1 MAFSSLGKH
10 KPWDSPWDSQ
20 GFLNNFLDSFME
32 NNVRRNLNWKK
43 GKEHGRILI
52 EALYSFTDADLETI
66 NPYESLKKNIES
78 RWQGTNLWVKQ
89 TRLRDLVYLT
99 QECGKALE
107 KEQIRNALHCLK
119 ALDILEDQRNVT
131 SSKTITGSDKW
142 CFLLK
147 FPSLIKADNL
157 DWLFGKEEQQG
168 EWERR
173 RFPQENIADFSQT
186 QDVIHPLYW
195 EIIANNRGLDLK
207 LAGELVAARK
217 QFDIAIKINPDNA
230 APYYNMALMN
240 EEVGKVALAIELYQ
254 EAAFRGFAAAYCN
267 LARLFIIEYQYLPK
281 AIQTIYHGL
290 NLVETE
296 KVKHDKIVKAA
307 LLTYLAWAWK
317 EQGRFEE
324 ALDKLQESVKLDND
338 RGLSY
343 GIMAEVQENLGND
356 AEALE
361 AWKNCLKY
369 AKSAERDEDFYIG
382 KARQRLK

>member
-99 QECGKALE
+99 QKCGKALE
-107 KEQIRNALHCLK
+107 KEEIRNALHCLK
-119 ALDILEDQRNVT
+119 ALDILEDKRNVT

-142 CFLLK
+142 SFLLK
-147 FPSLIKADNL
+147 FQSLIKEENL
-157 DWLFGKEEQQG
+157 NWLFGKGDKQG

-173 RFPQENIADFSQT
+173 RFQQQNIADFSQIV
-186 QDVIHPLYW
+186 DELAPLGW
-195 EIIANNRGLDLK
+195 EVIANNRGVRLK
-207 LAGELVAARK
+207 EAGELVAARK
-217 QFDIAIKINPDNA
+217 EFDTALKLNQDNA
-230 APYYNMALMN
+230 ATYYNTALMN
-240 EEVGKVALAIELYQ
+240 EEAGKVALAIELYQ
-254 EAAFRGFAAAYCN
+254 EAAVRGFAAAYCN
-267 LARLFIIEYQYLPK
+267 LARFYIIEYKDLPK
-281 AIQTIYHGL
+281 AVQTIGYGL
-290 NLVETE
+290 KLVKKE
-296 KVKHDKIVKAA
+296 KVKDDKIVEAA
-307 LLTYLAWAWK
+307 LFTYLAWAWK

-324 ALDKLQESVKLDND
+324 ALERLQEAVKLDSD
-338 RGLSY
+338 RGLIY

-361 AWKNCLKY
+361 AWKKCLKY

-382 KARQRLK
+382 KARQHLK

>member
-1 MAFSSLGKH
+1 MG
-10 KPWDSPWDSQ
+10 
-20 GFLNNFLDSFME
+20 
-32 NNVRRNLNWKK
+32 NNVGRNLNWKK

-66 NPYESLKKNIES
+66 NPYESLKKYIDS

-89 TRLRDLVYLT
+89 ARLRDLVYLT
-99 QECGKALE
+99 QKCGEALE
-107 KEQIRNALHCLK
+107 KEQVRNALHCLK
-119 ALDILEDQRNVT
+119 ALDILEDKRDVT

-142 CFLLK
+142 CFFLK

-173 RFPQENIADFSQT
+173 RFPQENIAEFSQT
-186 QDVIHPLYW
+186 QDVIHPLSW

-207 LAGELVAARK
+207 QAGELVAARK
-217 QFDIAIKINPDNA
+217 EFDTSLKINPDNA
-230 APYYNMALMN
+230 ATYYNKGWIN
-240 EEVGKVALAIELYQ
+240 EEAGKVALAIELYQ
-254 EAAFRGFAAAYCN
+254 EAAVRGFAAAYCN
-267 LARLFIIEYQYLPK
+267 LARLFMIEYKDLPK
-281 AIQTIYHGL
+281 AVQTIGYGL
-290 NLVETE
+290 KLVKKE
-296 KVKHDKIVKAA
+296 KVKDDKIVEAA
-307 LLTYLAWAWK
+307 LFTYLAWAWK

-324 ALDKLQESVKLDND
+324 ALEKLQESVKLDND

>member
-1 MAFSSLGKH
+1 
-10 KPWDSPWDSQ
+10 
-20 GFLNNFLDSFME
+20 ME

-99 QECGKALE
+99 QKCGKALE
-107 KEQIRNALHCLK
+107 KEEIRNALHCLK
-119 ALDILEDQRNVT
+119 ALDILEDKRNVT

-142 CFLLK
+142 TFLLK
-147 FPSLIKADNL
+147 FQSLIKEENL
-157 DWLFGKEEQQG
+157 DWLFGKGDKQG

-173 RFPQENIADFSQT
+173 RFQQQNIADFSQIV
-186 QDVIHPLYW
+186 DELAPLGW
-195 EIIANNRGLDLK
+195 EVIANNRGVRLK
-207 LAGELVAARK
+207 EAGELVAARK
-217 QFDIAIKINPDNA
+217 EFDTALKLNQDNA
-230 APYYNMALMN
+230 ATYYNTALMN
-240 EEVGKVALAIELYQ
+240 EEAGKVALAIELYQ
-254 EAAFRGFAAAYCN
+254 EAAVRGFAAAYCN
-267 LARLFIIEYQYLPK
+267 LARFYIIEYKDLPK
-281 AIQTIYHGL
+281 AVQTIGYGL
-290 NLVETE
+290 KLVKKE
-296 KVKHDKIVKAA
+296 KVKDDKIVEAA
-307 LLTYLAWAWK
+307 LFTYLAWAWK

-324 ALDKLQESVKLDND
+324 ALERLQEAVKLDSD
-338 RGLSY
+338 RGLIY

-361 AWKNCLKY
+361 AWKKCLKY

-382 KARQRLK
+382 KARQHLK